1 MSNTASINVKAN
13 FIDGWKKRPYLRLSV
28 YIVVTS
34 LVLYWQYIFGNSTL
48 VFFDSVG
55 GDTTIQYVPVY
66 NFFASAI
73 KNGELTS
80 YTFQYGLGNSIF
92 SLSTYITDPFS
103 MLGVLVGVVFGQEY
117 IADSMVYLLILKH
130 IGSGLLC
137 LYFLKGFNFTKRS
150 SMISAYIYA
159 FSGYI
164 TTLGNHYFFAVSPVY
179 YILLLIV
186 LEKNI
191 KGEYRIRNWIVLST
205 IVFFITINSLVTAY
219 EMLLGAGFYTLFRVI
234 YIYGKDIKKIL
245 QRLGVCLAFVI
256 CGVCIASFI
265 LFPVINRVSG
275 SSRLVHPNDYF
286 SLYEFDN
293 IKSAVLKL
301 FSNNLEGTPLS
312 WYGGV
317 KSYAYYS
324 NCFPCFF
331 TVMLLPM
338 AAQFIWRT
346 FNNDFSFKKKVF
358 RMLPVG
364 IILFAVTDKFIAYM
378 FSCFVPANYHS
389 YVYIFLP
396 LYALL
401 FADVLD
407 NIKLGGFSRKVNYLT
422 MIVSLAVIVW
432 GGVSSYQEGSK
443 VTIISMMFPIIM
455 IAIGCFVLDIL
466 FISSNGSGGSDHQ
479 NQITKTASVALTAV
493 LVLNLFGE
501 NLITVNYGRNPISRD
516 QEHAEMLIN
525 DVADDINSLEEDNFF
540 RLEST
545 YYDGKMMQ
553 YSYSLMF
560 PIRSTGYYDSVL
572 DNDVPKFYSKM
583 YNYSKH
589 NMCDYIAGCTSFSNK
604 ITEDVLGIKYLLQS
618 KEMSRDG
625 WEMICEYP
633 EKDAYLYKNANLD
646 SAGLLF
652 DSYITQAEADDMTF
666 NERALG
672 MANRLIIDAPPSEIN
687 DFAVKSSELEGA
699 ETENTTGHF
708 NSDEPAFDMNGA
720 IAYMG
725 EITGISTADNK
736 GYISAD
742 FEKEDSNITFPLNT
756 TIINNSKSATQIT
769 FRLNQTDIV
778 KKFAY
783 YDISETWKDIPK
795 VDPIIAEDEEEAVYT
810 FTIPQ
815 TATHLALCVNESC
828 EVDAV
833 VSTKTVTAT
842 YVNEGIQL
850 DNPKRGN
857 IITGT
862 VETENNR
869 LLYLPI
875 PFNKHWNAYIDGEKV
890 DIMKANYAFMAVPI
904 SAGKH
909 TVSFVYS
916 NQTYHKS
923 LKISIATFIL
933 MNGFFVIYFIIKRRR
948 TRKRKEEV

>member
-34 LVLYWQYIFGNSTL
+34 LVLYWQYIFGDKIF
-48 VFFDSVG
+48 VFNAFL
-55 GDTTIQYVPVY
+55 DTVADTHHQYIPVY
-66 NFFASAI
+66 NFWASAI
-73 KNGELTS
+73 KNGTLSS
-80 YTFQYGLGNSIF
+80 YTFQYGFGNSIF
-92 SLSTYITDPFS
+92 SMISWVSDPFS
-103 MLGVLVGVVFGQEY
+103 MIGVLVGVIFGEQY
-117 IADSMVYLLILKH
+117 IADSMIYILILKH
-130 IGSGLLC
+130 ICAGLLC

-150 SMISAYIYA
+150 SIISAYIYA

-265 LFPVINRVSG
+265 LFPVMEKVAG
-275 SSRLVHPNDYF
+275 SSRLVQPGDYF
-286 SLYEFDN
+286 SLNDFEV
-293 IKSAVLKL
+293 IKTSVLRL
-301 FSNNLEGTPLS
+301 FSNNLEGTFNS
-312 WYGGV
+312 WYGG
-317 KSYAYYS
+317 SIWYP

-331 TVMLLPM
+331 SVMLVPM
-338 AAQFIWRT
+338 TTQFVWRT
-346 FNNDFSFKKKVF
+346 FKDKFSVKEKVF
-358 RMLPVG
+358 RMIPVA
-364 IILFAVTDKFIAYM
+364 IVVFAIVDKFIPYLSS
-378 FSCFVPANYHS
+378 FFVPHYHT

-396 LYALL
+396 LYAVL

-407 NIKLGGFSRKVNYLT
+407 NLRSGKFSRLINYLT
-422 MIVSLAVIVW
+422 MILSLAVIAW
-432 GGVSSYQEGSK
+432 GGITTYNKGGNASLMW
-443 VTIISMMFPIIM
+443 MMFSAAM
-455 IAIGCFVLDIL
+455 LVFGCFATDIL
-466 FISSNGSGGSDHQ
+466 FLSSNKSLHLISQ
-479 NQITKTASVALTAV
+479 NQIVKTASIALTAA
-493 LVLNLFGE
+493 LALNLFCE
-501 NLITVNYGRNPISRD
+501 NYITTNYQRSIVTKEL
-516 QEHAEMLIN
+516 EHTPMITGDIADNIN
-525 DVADDINSLEEDNFF
+525 DLEKENFF
-540 RLEST
+540 RFET
-545 YYDGKMMQ
+545 GFYEGKMRGHT
-553 YSYSLMF
+553 YPFMF
-560 PIRSTGYYDSVL
+560 PIRATAYYDSAI
-572 DNDVPKFYSKM
+572 DNKVPEFYDKM
-583 YNYSKH
+583 FGSTNGYGISNNYF
-589 NMCDYIAGCTSFSNK
+589 GCCNK
-604 ITEDVLGIKYLLQS
+604 IDNTITEDILGIKYLLLPYDYHRS
-618 KEMSRDG
+618 G
-625 WEMICEYP
+625 WEKIDEYP
-633 EKDAYLYKNANLD
+633 EKGAFLYKNSGLD

-687 DFAVKSSELEGA
+687 GFAVKSSELEGA

-875 PFNKHWNAYIDGEKV
+875 PFNKHWNAYVDGEKV